1 MSPLAA
7 LQRPMQPERRDSEL
21 LRSYAEK
28 IVESGQLGKS
38 ELYPK
43 LLIYL
48 VEASLKGVA
57 PKEIDIALD
66 VFSKD
71 ESFNVH
77 EDSIVR
83 VYVHSLRGKL
93 DEYYRHLGQDDALRI
108 DIPKGGYKVVG
119 HPQPVASEPASDV
132 QPTPKTAARKQNIH
146 PALYGFIGLA
156 FLVSVVG
163 NIYFGLQQ
171 EQHQPDKTD
180 EVSKTFVWAGLLKDR
195 RPITVVL
202 GDLYFYTEFDPE
214 LGRLRFI
221 GDVPVNS
228 RDSLRA
234 FLKDHP
240 DRAATLGPFD
250 TTLLSKG
257 TAYGLAAVLPILHRR
272 HGDVKPAILDEL
284 DTADIRKNDV
294 IFIGPLHRLGPLAA
308 YYDNLSRYEYDRA
321 ENRLKDK
328 KTGKFLV
335 ARSPMSRD
343 GVDYGIFAGFRGPDG
358 NRIMILASVASDIG
372 LLQIVHS
379 MTSKTELDHIGRM
392 LAAQGAGETD
402 SFEALFS
409 ATGYDR
415 TDLTANIVEV
425 HALRPSKPD
434 ANAAGS

>member
-1 MSPLAA
+1 M
-7 LQRPMQPERRDSEL
+7 ERRDSEQ

-43 LLIYL
+43 LLLYL

-66 VFSKD
+66 VFGKD

-93 DEYYRHLGQDDALRI
+93 DEYYRHPGQDDALKI
-108 DIPKGGYKVVG
+108 EIPKGGYKVVAV
-119 HPQPVASEPASDV
+119 PQGGPSEPVPESPPPRA
-132 QPTPKTAARKQNIH
+132 PAPKSSLR
-146 PALYGFIGLA
+146 PAVFGLIGAA
-156 FLVSVVG
+156 FLLSLAG

-171 EQHQPDKTD
+171 REYRPDPAD
-180 EVSKTFVWAGLLKDR
+180 EIAKTFVWSGLINDR
-195 RPITVVL
+195 RPATLVL
-202 GDLYFYTEFDPE
+202 GDLFFYTELDPE
-214 LGRLRFI
+214 LGRMRYI

-228 RDSLRA
+228 RDSLRIL
-234 FLKDHP
+234 LKKHP
-240 DRAATLGPFD
+240 DRAALLGPVD
-250 TTLLSKG
+250 TTLLTKG
-257 TAYGLAAVLPILHRR
+257 TAYGLAAILPILRGR
-272 HGDVKPAILDEL
+272 TDLKTTILDEL
-284 DTADIRKNDV
+284 DVDDIRKNDV

-308 YYDNLSRYEYDRA
+308 YYNNLSRYEYDRA

-335 ARSPMSRD
+335 ARSPMSRN

-379 MTSKTELDHIGRM
+379 MTSKTELDHIGHM

-425 HALRPSKPD
+425 HALKRAKTD
-434 ANAAGS
+434 ANADGL